1 MPKAE
6 DASRAIEI
14 FQGYERWTEE
24 CDKVCEAP
32 NKKGR
37 GAGWKDMAAPQK
49 DTKLITFTLVLVD
62 LSFGVYE
69 SWSQTLNEENWS
81 TCFDEASCC

>member
-6 DASRAIEI
+6 DALRAIEI

-49 DTKLITFTLVLVD
+49 DTKLNH
-62 LSFGVYE
+62 VYF
-69 SWSQTLNEENWS
+69 SIGGSIFWGL
-81 TCFDEASCC
+81 